1 MQTSILIYVTLTPV
15 HPGFSLHQSLSSLWY
30 KLASSA
36 RTYFCTSTPINI
48 LVVESWFYALG
59 GCFCSRSEGEK
70 IRRCTCESNIA
81 YAHTSYIHICISQ
94 KHQDAFASAFGFFL
108 IGYDLISK
116 YSTPQNIQPQFFS
129 ITDPVLWFF
138 KFTFASNA
146 ATIVG
151 GCLVTNPY
159 KLRMPAAFVSA
170 FVISVCVFVLS
181 VCVWF

>member
-1 MQTSILIYVTLTPV
+1 MLLEVAFARDQKERRYVVVLVSVLVSHYSTNSPSLPV
-15 HPGFSLHQSLSSLWY
+15 M
-30 KLASSA
+30 
-36 RTYFCTSTPINI
+36 
-48 LVVESWFYALG
+48 
-59 GCFCSRSEGEK
+59 
-70 IRRCTCESNIA
+70 
-81 YAHTSYIHICISQ
+81 Q

-108 IGYDLISK
+108 IGFDLISY
-116 YSTPQNIQPQFFS
+116 YSTPQDIPTQFFG

-170 FVISVCVFVLS
+170 FVISVS
-181 VCVWF
+181 